1 MPYVLPIEEP
11 DMSDGG
17 GNGGEAEAVTECKE
31 HAEADFAVLTISVQ
45 VKLKPVVH
53 DRLDVVAAAVGHE
66 QVRGEDGERLGAVQ
80 VEPPVRCRH
89 DHVDEEHVAK
99 EDVGGSEE
107 GRDEGAEEEGGDGGP
122 VEREGAEAEAAHA
135 RPQLLRRHRL
145 GEDQAHPRD
154 GRQRRKEVA
163 RHGVPNEAAGEHHQE
178 EFGTRDLA
186 RGCGGFVLLVHCPG
200 SKNEDTRDQSP
211 LILAVI
217 SKGMYSGETPKQFSK
232 HMRQL
237 RDSIVQ
243 WSVYKRSLLINTEL
257 NVFV

>member
-53 DRLDVVAAAVGHE
+53 DRLDVVAAAVRHE
-66 QVRGEDGERLGAVQ
+66 QVRGKDGERLGAVQ
-80 VEPPVRCRH
+80 VKPPVRCRH
-89 DHVDEEHVAK
+89 DDVDEEHVAK

-135 RPQLLRRHRL
+135 RPQLLRRHGP
-145 GEDQAHPRD
+145 GEDPAHPRD
-154 GRQRRKEVA
+154 GRQRREEVA
-163 RHGVPNEAAGEHHQE
+163 RHGVPGEAARQHHQE
-178 EFGTRDLA
+178 ELGARDLA
-186 RGCGGFVLLVHCPG
+186 RGFGGFVLLVQCP
-200 SKNEDTRDQSP
+200 SSKKNKKNEDT
-211 LILAVI
+211 
-217 SKGMYSGETPKQFSK
+217 
-232 HMRQL
+232 
-237 RDSIVQ
+237 
-243 WSVYKRSLLINTEL
+243 
-257 NVFV
+257 